1 MIHND
6 SSSNTSQ
13 PTTTDAGLT
22 QTSPSISASSLS
34 QIEGSV
40 YSRTKASPD
49 NLQKIP
55 YHEHDSNAL
64 EGLTSL
70 SHSAGSN
77 GSRSPASSQRTSS
90 PEKLSSY
97 NAGQKRTATGEIKS
111 PGLGNSK
118 SPFRGHSRHSSTLSN
133 GSTVTELSQQLRTRL
148 SYAMMKVQNGWQS
161 NTIKEVETLASQ
173 HGSPRSAVANGTSR
187 SSWHSPRAEMTAR
200 MERQWSESGSSE
212 GKTGVV
218 RNEITPSQHSHGAA
232 QRSLAPSADINP
244 SHSKIGHPPKQSH
257 LAKGANTSINLAIPS
272 TPPPRGRPTS
282 KPRTPS
288 QTAAMEADAL
298 ETLLFMSSPGNSA
311 YQSPNRTSQRSSH
324 ASTLTT
330 NVTRTGDSHVTS
342 PLRSHFNIVPS
353 EGNNPTTSPL
363 AVITSSNHTTW
374 PSQTH
379 SYPSC
384 DSRTQRSHNQRRQSQ
399 GSNPT
404 YIANQSRN
412 LDQILDEMSSSDG
425 SGGAADEEDDV
436 SAFLREKGLAGL
448 AAGA

>member
-1 MIHND
+1 MGPWASESRIGTLAEAKIPLRMAGLVQGDTMIHND

-133 GSTVTELSQQLRTRL
+133 GSTVTEVCRVIL
-148 SYAMMKVQNGWQS
+148 G
-161 NTIKEVETLASQ
+161 
-173 HGSPRSAVANGTSR
+173 
-187 SSWHSPRAEMTAR
+187 
-200 MERQWSESGSSE
+200 
-212 GKTGVV
+212 
-218 RNEITPSQHSHGAA
+218 
-232 QRSLAPSADINP
+232 
-244 SHSKIGHPPKQSH
+244 
-257 LAKGANTSINLAIPS
+257 
-272 TPPPRGRPTS
+272 
-282 KPRTPS
+282 
-288 QTAAMEADAL
+288 
-298 ETLLFMSSPGNSA
+298 LL
-311 YQSPNRTSQRSSH
+311 
-324 ASTLTT
+324 
-330 NVTRTGDSHVTS
+330 
-342 PLRSHFNIVPS
+342 
-353 EGNNPTTSPL
+353 
-363 AVITSSNHTTW
+363 
-374 PSQTH
+374 
-379 SYPSC
+379 
-384 DSRTQRSHNQRRQSQ
+384 
-399 GSNPT
+399 
-404 YIANQSRN
+404 
-412 LDQILDEMSSSDG
+412 G
-425 SGGAADEEDDV
+425 SG
-436 SAFLREKGLAGL
+436 
-448 AAGA
+448 